1 MKSIEECDR
10 QADKTIAIMI
20 TGMVGGAIV
29 PAAINWSISMTAMGA
44 GVVAIGHDYGYTL
57 DKEGGADLVKM
68 FFSAAGST
76 FIAFSVGSK
85 ICSSLM
91 QATGG
96 GYLLGVALDVVV
108 SGAQA
113 YAVGGCAKAYFRK
126 KYLGQ
131 TISKE
136 ELGKIF
142 RERYKQYKK
151 ANKTK

>member
-1 MKSIEECDR
+1 MMKTVEECDK
-10 QADKTIAIMI
+10 QADRTIAIMI

-126 KYLGQ
+126 KIFGTNHL
-131 TISKE
+131 E
-136 ELGKIF
+136 RRAGKNF
-142 RERYKQYKK
+142 QRKV
-151 ANKTK
+151 